1 MQPLSHIFAA
11 IFEDSAAKSYDHE
24 LLCDLQICPN
34 ITLCIKLILII
45 VHHVT
50 PPRAPQKQTRNK
62 KSLLK
67 STIWSLN
74 TYTAIVTLPR
84 RTGSLIPHGEEE
96 ETRQPERRRELTH
109 YPISIVYVNAF
120 L

>member
-1 MQPLSHIFAA
+1 MQPLSRILAA

-24 LLCDLQICPN
+24 LLCDLKICPH

-62 KSLLK
+62 KIPTEINYLVPQYIHGYCYSTQKNLLP
-67 STIWSLN
+67 
-74 TYTAIVTLPR
+74 YPPR
-84 RTGSLIPHGEEE
+84 RGRGNT
-96 ETRQPERRRELTH
+96 T
-109 YPISIVYVNAF
+109 A
-120 L
+120 